1 MNEIQTLARI
11 SNPYVL
17 KFIEMLKSS
26 RNYYFVY
33 EFCNG
38 GTLENVITEHGYKY
52 NFIGVFWSRRKPF
65 STSSSC

>member
-11 SNPYVL
+11 ANPYVL

-33 EFCNG
+33 EFCSG
-38 GTLENVITEHGYKY
+38 GTLENIITEHGYVY
-52 NFIGVFWSRRKPF
+52 Q
-65 STSSSC
+65 